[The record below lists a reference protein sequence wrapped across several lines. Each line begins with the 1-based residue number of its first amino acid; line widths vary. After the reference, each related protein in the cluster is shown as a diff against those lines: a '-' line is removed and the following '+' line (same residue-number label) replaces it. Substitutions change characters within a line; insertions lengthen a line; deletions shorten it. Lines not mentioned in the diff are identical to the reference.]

1 MEKGY
6 EGEFYNS
13 HKCFNDV
20 VKFKSRFKATKLASI
35 KRDLSKLNINMKN
48 NFFYHRNFVFQHFI
62 HQTFFISLLT
72 FHLYL
77 SPYIKCPKPIRISSC
92 ACLRHDLWTHC
103 QPFSKYKE
111 E

>member
-35 KRDLSKLNINMKN
+35 KRDLRKLNFNMKN
-48 NFFYHRNFVFQHFI
+48 NFFTTEILFFNTLSTKRSSFHF
-62 HQTFFISLLT
+62 
-72 FHLYL
+72 
-77 SPYIKCPKPIRISSC
+77 
-92 ACLRHDLWTHC
+92 
-103 QPFSKYKE
+103 
-111 E
+111 